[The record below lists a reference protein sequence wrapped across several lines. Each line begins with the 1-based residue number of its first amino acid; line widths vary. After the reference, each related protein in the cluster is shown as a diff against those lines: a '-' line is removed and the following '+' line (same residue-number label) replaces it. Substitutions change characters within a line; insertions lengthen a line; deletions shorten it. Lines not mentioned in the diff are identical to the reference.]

1 MANGIDAARGAGEGD
16 FDASA
21 RRILHSWRSQTKALS
36 EAHHEAQVYFKQMS
50 ACLTISSLVAGAFT
64 TSTGLF
70 SGGTSAALSESVD
83 WHWNIVLGCMGI
95 ASTLFVAI
103 DGVFTPGILQAS
115 HRECEKAYNKLTR
128 EITVQLLA
136 DPSSGRTDM
145 MFSSLWMCLAHF
157 REKLDDLEDQSP
169 PIPTAIRKRL
179 VAGKGARRES
189 VTSAPS
195 DTGVPTP
202 ESSLS
207 PVSHIPGLSHLPHLG
222 PSPSRR
228 LRVSFDIANEGCR
241 SPGALPIVIVPREES

>member
-1 MANGIDAARGAGEGD
+1 MVNARPDSRGVNERE
-16 FDASA
+16 FDANA
-21 RRILHSWRSQTKALS
+21 RKILQSWRVQTKYLS
-36 EAHHEAQVYFKQMS
+36 EAHHEAQVYFKKMS

-70 SGGTSAALSESVD
+70 SGGSSAALSENVH
-83 WHWNIVLGCMGI
+83 WQWNIALGCMGI

-136 DPSSGRTDM
+136 DRSSARNET

-169 PIPTAIRKRL
+169 PIPASIRARF
-179 VAGKGARRES
+179 VTGTGPRRES
-189 VTSAPS
+189 VASTSTEE
-195 DTGVPTP
+195 DTVTEPDTVARTSP
-202 ESSLS
+202 SSLR
-207 PVSHIPGLSHLPHLG
+207 V
-222 PSPSRR
+222 SPSRR
-228 LRVSFDIANEGCR
+228 LRVSFDVKTEDIPTQG
-241 SPGALPIVIVPREES
+241 PPPIIVVPRDQT